1 MPRTSN
7 LPTSSRIVR
16 RSPVAGRTARSEAGG
31 PAAMAAKSEPAP
43 HAAFALLCVPHQA
56 ELYGVAMRICRD
68 PDTAKDLVQ
77 ETLLRAM
84 CAWDSFQQ
92 GSNLRAWLFRILTN
106 AFINGYRKRRRHQR
120 FASERPG
127 DALIALYGRDQ
138 DRTDD
143 LEDTILGDELCD
155 EVSSALGEL
164 GPEYRDV
171 VERADLRGEK
181 YKDIADALE
190 VPIGTVM
197 SRLFRA
203 RACSRRSSRRW
214 PRATTGSSARLDRAA
229 QYSSSRLAAAARR
242 RRAGR
247 ARSSARRARRC
258 SWPTRGRRRCAG
270 STAPGARARRR
281 PSDSTM

>member
-1 MPRTSN
+1 M
-7 LPTSSRIVR
+7 VR
-16 RSPVAGRTARSEAGG
+16 RPATPAAGRTLRLVA
-31 PAAMAAKSEPAP
+31 PSEPTGP
-43 HAAFALLCVPHQA
+43 HGEFEQACLPHQA
-56 ELYGVAMRICRD
+56 ELFGVAMRIARD

-77 ETLLRAM
+77 ETLMRAM
-84 CAWDSFQQ
+84 VAWDSFQQ

-120 FASERPG
+120 FATERPG

-143 LEDTILGDELCD
+143 LAETLVEDELCD
-155 EVSSALGEL
+155 EVRAALDRL

-181 YKDIADALE
+181 YKDIAQALR

-203 RACSRRSSRRW
+203 RRVLETELAGFAAADYGIR
-214 PRATTGSSARLDRAA
+214 RAA
-229 QYSSSRLAAAARR
+229 
-242 RRAGR
+242 
-247 ARSSARRARRC
+247 
-258 SWPTRGRRRCAG
+258 
-270 STAPGARARRR
+270 
-281 PSDSTM
+281 

>member
-1 MPRTSN
+1 MSRTSMISAKSGV
-7 LPTSSRIVR
+7 PSSSRIVR
-16 RSPVAGRTARSEAGG
+16 KPTAAPRRSLRVVASDERAEVTETAETAHR
-31 PAAMAAKSEPAP
+31 
-43 HAAFALLCVPHQA
+43 AFELACLPHQA
-56 ELYGVAMRICRD
+56 EMFGVAMRICRD

-84 CAWDSFQQ
+84 CAWASFQP

-120 FASERPG
+120 FATERPG
-127 DALIALYGRDQ
+127 DALAALYGRDQ
-138 DRTDD
+138 DCTDD
-143 LEDTILGDELCD
+143 LEDALYGEELCD
-155 EVSSALGEL
+155 EVKTALGRL

-203 RACSRRSSRRW
+203 RRVLETELAGF
-214 PRATTGSSARLDRAA
+214 AAKDYGIKRAA
-229 QYSSSRLAAAARR
+229 
-242 RRAGR
+242 
-247 ARSSARRARRC
+247 
-258 SWPTRGRRRCAG
+258 
-270 STAPGARARRR
+270 
-281 PSDSTM
+281 

>member
-1 MPRTSN
+1 MSR
-7 LPTSSRIVR
+7 SSKSSVPPASRLVR
-16 RSPVAGRTARSEAGG
+16 RTEAAPRRSLRVVGKHE
-31 PAAMAAKSEPAP
+31 
-43 HAAFALLCVPHQA
+43 AFATACMPHQQ
-56 ELYGVAMRICRD
+56 ELFGVAMRICRD

-84 CAWDSFQQ
+84 CAWDSFQA

-127 DALIALYGRDQ
+127 DALAALYGRDQ
-138 DRTDD
+138 DCTDELD
-143 LEDTILGDELCD
+143 AELFGDELCD
-155 EVSSALGEL
+155 EVRAALGRL

-181 YKDIADALE
+181 YKDIADALD

-203 RACSRRSSRRW
+203 RRVLEVELAGY
-214 PRATTGSSARLDRAA
+214 AARDYGIRRAA
-229 QYSSSRLAAAARR
+229 
-242 RRAGR
+242 
-247 ARSSARRARRC
+247 
-258 SWPTRGRRRCAG
+258 
-270 STAPGARARRR
+270 
-281 PSDSTM
+281 

>member
-1 MPRTSN
+1 MSRTSMN
-7 LPTSSRIVR
+7 STTSDVPSSSRIVR
-16 RSPVAGRTARSEAGG
+16 KSTSAPRQLRVVESSDERSEIAGG
-31 PAAMAAKSEPAP
+31 GYPDGIDSAHRSFELACM
-43 HAAFALLCVPHQA
+43 PHQA
-56 ELYGVAMRICRD
+56 ELFGVAMRICRD

-84 CAWDSFQQ
+84 CAWASFQP

-120 FASERPG
+120 FATERPG
-127 DALIALYGRDQ
+127 DALTALYGRDQ

-143 LEDTILGDELCD
+143 LDDELFGEELCD
-155 EVSSALGEL
+155 EVKTALGRL

-203 RACSRRSSRRW
+203 RRVLEGELAGF
-214 PRATTGSSARLDRAA
+214 AAKDYGIKRAA
-229 QYSSSRLAAAARR
+229 
-242 RRAGR
+242 
-247 ARSSARRARRC
+247 
-258 SWPTRGRRRCAG
+258 
-270 STAPGARARRR
+270 
-281 PSDSTM
+281 